1 MLRNI
6 NARTFCLEEIK
17 KVFVRKNSLEK
28 IRFAQINSTKGN
40 PPLRAGLLKE
50 PQQGSIIKNVLQL
63 LQDLQFSKI
72 FLLLYSEKKKTTTK
86 TKKVSPAQRNSCMQ
100 QMI

>member
-1 MLRNI
+1 MLKNI

-28 IRFAQINSTKGN
+28 IRLARINSTKGN
-40 PPLRAGLLKE
+40 PPLRTGLLKE
-50 PQQGSIIKNVLQL
+50 PQQGSIINNVLQL

-72 FLLLYSEKKKTTTK
+72 FLLLYSEKNNNNNKNNKSLTCT
-86 TKKVSPAQRNSCMQ
+86 R
-100 QMI
+100 